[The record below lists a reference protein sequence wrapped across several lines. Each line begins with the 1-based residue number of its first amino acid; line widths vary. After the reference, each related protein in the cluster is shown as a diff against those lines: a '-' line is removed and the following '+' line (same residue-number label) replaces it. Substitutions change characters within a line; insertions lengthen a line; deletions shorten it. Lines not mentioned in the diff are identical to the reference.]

1 MEYFL
6 KKYIELVFESKSFLD
21 IYKSVDVEQKK
32 KAKETAGQEQQSQEK
47 PEPENNNQEYINQDQ
62 VGFDRLLKKS
72 SRTR

>member
-21 IYKSVDVEQKK
+21 IYNSVDVEQKK
-32 KAKETAGQEQQSQEK
+32 KEKKAAEQEQQTQEK
-47 PEPENNNQEYINQDQ
+47 PKQEQQAQEKIHQDQ
-62 VGFDRLLKKS
+62 VGFDLLIKKS